1 MRLLE
6 PRPARV
12 SFRCDCRES
21 LSFSTF
27 DRLGDRSRIACAAC
41 GRVWEQALVVDEGD
55 RGWKRTLVR
64 GPAEAARASAGAS
77 ARKSIRIP

>member
-1 MRLLE
+1 VRLLE

-27 DRLGDRSRIACAAC
+27 DRLGDRQRIECAAC
-41 GRVWEQALVVDEGD
+41 GRVWEQTLVVDEGD
-55 RGWKRTLVR
+55 RGWRRTLVS
-64 GPAEAARASAGAS
+64 GPAQPAS
-77 ARKSIRIP
+77 ARRLAAP